1 MPHLSKDL
9 QKSCQTY
16 ARLMQEIKRRHS
28 VIAEVLNQTIPM
40 PQMAA
45 FEFCYLQLRKICE
58 VFALGCL
65 AVHGDIPEV
74 RSKLVEK
81 TYSADQIMK
90 RLIQIHPQFYPVPSK
105 QTVDQVTQKPI
116 ELTPVG
122 TGFLTKDELLTLYG
136 ECGNYLHRGT
146 IRQLL
151 SKWEPTPDFEKI
163 TRWGS
168 KLVALLSHHQ
178 IQTSQ
183 PDLQIWFLM
192 HAEDGNVHWSIMEK
206 LAADDPR
213 MPR

>member
-1 MPHLSKDL
+1 ME
-9 QKSCQTY
+9 
-16 ARLMQEIKRRHS
+16 EIKRRHS
-28 VIAEVLNQTIPM
+28 VIAQVLNQTIRM

-45 FEFCYLQLRKICE
+45 FEFCYLQLRKTCE
-58 VFALGCL
+58 VFALACL
-65 AVHGDIPEV
+65 AAHGDIPEV
-74 RSKLVEK
+74 RSKLLQK

-90 RLIQIHPQFYPVPSK
+90 QLTLIHPEFYPVPSK

-116 ELTPVG
+116 EVTAIT

-151 SKWEPTPDFEKI
+151 GKWEPTLDFDKI
-163 TRWGS
+163 TAWIS
-168 KLVALLSHHQ
+168 KIVTLLNHHQ

-183 PDLQIWFLM
+183 ENRQIWFLM
-192 HAEDGNVHWSIMEK
+192 NADDQRVHWSIMEK

-213 MPR
+213 IPRGGFNVG

>member
-1 MPHLSKDL
+1 MPHPSKDL

-16 ARLMQEIKRRHS
+16 ARLMEEIKRRHS

-65 AVHGDIPEV
+65 AAHGDIPEV
-74 RSKLVEK
+74 RSKLLEK

-90 RLIQIHPQFYPVPSK
+90 QLTQIHPQFYPVPSK
-105 QTVDQVTQKPI
+105 QTVDQVTHKPI
-116 ELTPVG
+116 EVTPIA

-151 SKWEPTPDFEKI
+151 GKWEPTPDFRKI
-163 TRWGS
+163 TQWGS

-206 LAADDPR
+206 LAADGPR
-213 MPR
+213 IPR